1 MKTIVFLAL
10 LFAGFMANAQEESYT
25 KTVLNTSNTSEYSE
39 YSAGTYLIRA
49 GNSYLTSFSLGIV
62 AAGIA
67 MTKSETDEEIKTKL
81 AISYT
86 FALIGVAAFINGHIQ
101 LKKAGRVLN
110 KEIVFEPATEGVGL
124 AIRF

>member
-25 KTVLNTSNTSEYSE
+25 KTVLNTSNTSEYSG
-39 YSAGTYLIRA
+39 YSPGTYLIRA
-49 GNSYLTSFSLGIV
+49 GNSYLTSFSLGVV

-67 MTKSETDEEIKTKL
+67 MTKSETDEEIRTKL

-86 FALIGVAAFINGHIQ
+86 FAIIGVAAFINGHIQ